1 MIADMQEYIR
11 QIREMVSNQLDLT
24 RNVEDDEIREVIAA
38 LVLEESKKQYLSLT
52 EKRQVME
59 GVFNSMRGLDVLQ
72 PLVDDPSVTE
82 IMINGPHHIFVEQA
96 GRLYRKNVSFGTN
109 EKLENVILNIV
120 SKVNRTVNE
129 ANPIV
134 DARLMDGSRVNVVLP
149 PIALD
154 GPTVTIRP

>member
-24 RNVEDDEIREVIAA
+24 RSVEDDEIREVIAA

-82 IMINGPHHIFVEQA
+82 ISTAPPYFCGA
-96 GRLYRKNVSFGTN
+96 GRASLSK
-109 EKLENVILNIV
+109 ECKLWNQ
-120 SKVNRTVNE
+120 
-129 ANPIV
+129 
-134 DARLMDGSRVNVVLP
+134 
-149 PIALD
+149 
-154 GPTVTIRP
+154 